1 MFMFIW
7 HLSFAKSLSL
17 FIFLI
22 VFLCQGQTQRFAMS
36 FNGLFC
42 QVLVAFR
49 WVPIMNFTE
58 KKYTYIC
65 EEHSDRASNK
75 VFFVCPNLVVKVP

>member
-1 MFMFIW
+1 
-7 HLSFAKSLSL
+7 
-17 FIFLI
+17 
-22 VFLCQGQTQRFAMS
+22 MS

-42 QVLVAFR
+42 QVLGAFW
-49 WVPIMNFTE
+49 WVPMMDFTE
-58 KKYTYIC
+58 KKYNYIC